1 MPEYRYLHY
10 DVFTDTR
17 FEGNALAVLPD
28 ARGLATEQMQAIAA
42 EMAFSETT
50 FVLPAEAADTDV
62 RMRIFTPG
70 AELPMAGHPTIGSTF
85 ALAREGVIR
94 PGAERF
100 VFGLGVGPTPV
111 DLRWE
116 GDALSF
122 AWMTQRR
129 PEFGPTFEDP
139 ATLAEIAHAVGLA
152 PDDLSPASP
161 VQVVSAGVPFTY
173 LPVRTREAV
182 DRAAPDFAAMREVRE
197 AHGLEHYY
205 LFTMDPGSVIEPE
218 VGLRET
224 TYSRMFAPLLGVLE
238 DPATG
243 GACGPLGGYLVRY
256 GLVLPE
262 QAHAILNLQGVTMG
276 RPSWISIDVSGTPEE
291 VGPVRVGGRSV
302 LVATGTLEV

>member
-1 MPEYRYLHY
+1 LDVPEYRYLHY

-17 FEGNALAVLPD
+17 FEGNQLAVLPD
-28 ARGLATEQMQAIAA
+28 ARGLSAAQMQTIAA

-50 FVLPAEAADTDV
+50 FVLPPEVEGTDV

-94 PGAERF
+94 PDSTRF

-111 DLRWE
+111 DLIWD
-116 GDALSF
+116 GDALAY
-122 AWMTQRR
+122 AWMTQRA
-129 PEFGPTFEDP
+129 PEFGATYED
-139 ATLAEIAHAVGLA
+139 AAVREAIARAVGVEGE
-152 PDDLSPASP
+152 DLVPELPA
-161 VQVVSAGVPFTY
+161 QVVSTGVPF
-173 LPVRTREAV
+173 LFVPLRSREAV
-182 DRAAPDFAAMREVRE
+182 DRARPNLDAMNALHE

-205 LFTMDPGSVIEPE
+205 LFTMQPGDPEA
-218 VGLRET
+218 T
-224 TYSRMFAPLLGVLE
+224 TYSRMFAPVLGIIE

-256 GLVLPE
+256 GLVPE
-262 QAHAILNLQGVTMG
+262 EQVSEIVNLQGAAMG
-276 RPSWISIDVSGTPEE
+276 RPSWISITVSGTRES